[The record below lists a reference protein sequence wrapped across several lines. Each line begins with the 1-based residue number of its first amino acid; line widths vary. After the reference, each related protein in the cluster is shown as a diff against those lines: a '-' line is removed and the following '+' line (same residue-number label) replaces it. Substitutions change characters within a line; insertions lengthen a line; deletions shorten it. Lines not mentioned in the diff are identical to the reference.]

1 MLKKNIENLNIFIC
15 KIQLFVIYI
24 YIWILKKV
32 VVVVVVVEFIISSY
46 MREFPDLLGE
56 LELG

>member
-1 MLKKNIENLNIFIC
+1 LQDPIVC
-15 KIQLFVIYI
+15 YI
-24 YIWILKKV
+24 YIWILKKVVV